1 MASRKRAKT
10 SKNIKAVRNIPTPI
24 NGQRTKAE
32 WKGGENL
39 RDEKIEEKK
48 KGWKKTRLTQSIIR
62 VAIKKI
68 GII

>member
-24 NGQRTKAE
+24 NGQITKAE
-32 WKGGENL
+32 WKGGENV
-39 RDEKIEEKK
+39 REEKIEEKK

>member
-1 MASRKRAKT
+1 MASRKRAKAPE
-10 SKNIKAVRNIPTPI
+10 NIKAVRNIPTPI

-39 RDEKIEEKK
+39 REEKIEEKK